1 MAQDPKIIYK
11 TTDPRIQKILDTDKS
26 VNMTPGASEIE
37 SGIERNKMLTQQK
50 NIAETSKNINDSTIV
65 KPPVI
70 KATPTSTGFVNT
82 FLGSGKALV
91 NGMSKDSKSILGG
104 KVTFPDDFTSK
115 SIITK
120 LKNLFKD

>member
-11 TTDPRIQKILDTDKS
+11 TTDPKIQKILDTDKS
-26 VNMTPGASEIE
+26 VNMTPDASEIE

-65 KPPVI
+65 KPIV
-70 KATPTSTGFVNT
+70 KT
-82 FLGSGKALV
+82 FLNS
-91 NGMSKDSKSILGG
+91 

>member
-1 MAQDPKIIYK
+1 MNQPTTINNMAQDPKIIYK

-65 KPPVI
+65 KVPII
-70 KATPTSTGFVNT
+70 KPSVST
-82 FLGSGKALV
+82 
-91 NGMSKDSKSILGG
+91 
-104 KVTFPDDFTSK
+104 